1 MGGVGWGGSGADGGG
16 GRVVP
21 RVLHASELKHLY
33 RVKKSRNLVSQDGSH
48 NDDADCDGCGDDFN
62 DDDDDDDD
70 DVDDDDDGS
79 DDGSDKDDNGNN
91 DDDKDDVNDDKI
103 DNNNTGYSFTRSCCG
118 TSSKLLS
125 S

>member
-33 RVKKSRNLVSQDGSH
+33 RVKKSPNLVSQDGNH

-70 DVDDDDDGS
+70 VDDDDDGG